1 MLGAAQTY
9 TYTSDGSQL
18 LITLA
23 VAAVLAFIPA
33 FIAKSKGR
41 GFALWY
47 LYGFLIW
54 IVAFIHSLLL
64 KPAPATTLHGPALPG
79 GPGAIPPM
87 PGGVPPLPPP
97 PPAMPP

>member
-1 MLGAAQTY
+1 MLHAAQTY
-9 TYTSDGSQL
+9 TNTSDGSQL
-18 LITLA
+18 LVTLV

-33 FIAKSKGR
+33 FIARSKGR

-64 KPAPATTLHGPALPG
+64 KPMPVTTLQGPGLPG
-79 GPGAIPPM
+79 GAGAIPPM
-87 PGGVPPLPPP
+87 PGGAPPLPPP
-97 PPAMPP
+97 PPTMPP